1 MLFLLFQ
8 LGQERYALE
17 ATRVVEVVP
26 LVDVKQLV
34 QAPPGLAG
42 IFGYR
47 GHPVPAVD
55 LCSLALGRPA
65 SRHFSTRIIIVNYTD
80 GTGTNHLLGL
90 IAEKA
95 TAMLKKDAREFED
108 PGVSIGPSRRLGPML
123 MDHDGPVQWVNEH
136 DLVPQDAGDLMFA
149 KLAAA
154 GHESR

>member
-26 LVDVKQLV
+26 LVDVKPLA

-47 GHPVPAVD
+47 GRPVPAVD
-55 LCSLALGRPA
+55 LCTLVLGRPA
-65 SRHFSTRIIIVNYTD
+65 NCHFSTRIIIVNYTD

-90 IAEKA
+90 VAEKA
-95 TAMLKKDAREFED
+95 TAMLKKDAREFVD
-108 PGVSIGPSRRLGPML
+108 PGVRIGPSRQLAPIL
-123 MDHDGPVQWVNEH
+123 MDNDGPVQWVNEQ
-136 DLVPQDAGDLMFA
+136 DLVPQSAGDLMFA
-149 KLAAA
+149 ELAAT
-154 GHESR
+154 GHEAP